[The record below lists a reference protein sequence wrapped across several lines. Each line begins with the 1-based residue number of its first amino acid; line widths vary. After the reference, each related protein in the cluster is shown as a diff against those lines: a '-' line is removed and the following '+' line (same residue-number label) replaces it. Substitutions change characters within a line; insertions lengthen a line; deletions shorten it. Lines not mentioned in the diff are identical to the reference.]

1 MIPQAAPQRRIAR
14 FRAVVDAAIAS
25 VLGGDGYILGSAVAA
40 FETAFAA
47 YSGGVHCV
55 GVASGTDALAL
66 ALRSLGVGPGDEVIM
81 PALTFA
87 GSAQAV
93 LHCGAQPR
101 FVDVDPITRC
111 INPSAAADAVSGRTA
126 AIMPVH
132 LFGYPA
138 DMPAVM
144 ALAARHRL
152 AVVEDCA
159 QSHGATLNGRPL
171 GSFGHA
177 AAYSFYPTKN
187 LGCVGD
193 GGAVVTNDAALA
205 DRVKSLRHYG
215 FSPGDRVSR
224 TLGFNS
230 RLDEI
235 QAAVLSALLPHL
247 DAANAER
254 RAIAARYR
262 VALAQS
268 PALGLPPDDDG
279 CIYHQFALTHPDR
292 TGLERHL
299 AQAGIGSA
307 IHYAPGL
314 HRHPAFDK
322 GADGPLPVTEALSRT
337 LLSLPIQSEVA
348 GAEADRIA
356 AVVAGFV
363 GASR

>member
-14 FRAVVDAAIAS
+14 LRGEIDSAVAA
-25 VLGGDGYILGSAVAA
+25 VLGGDGYILGSALAA
-40 FETAFAA
+40 FEASFAA
-47 YSGGVHCV
+47 YGGGAQCV

-66 ALRSLGVGPGDEVIM
+66 ALRALGIGPGDEVIL

-93 LHCGAQPR
+93 LQCGARPR
-101 FVDVDPITRC
+101 FVDVDPVTRC
-111 INPSAAADAVSGRTA
+111 IDPSAVADAVNRRTA

-138 DMPAVM
+138 DMPVLM

-159 QSHGATLNGRPL
+159 QSHGATLGGRSL
-171 GSFGHA
+171 GTFGHA

-193 GGAVVTNDAALA
+193 GGAVVTGDAALA
-205 DRVKSLRHYG
+205 DRIRSLRNYG
-215 FSPGDRVSR
+215 FAPGERLSR

-235 QAAVLSALLPHL
+235 QAAILSALLPHL

-254 RAIAARYR
+254 RVIAARYR
-262 VALAQS
+262 AALADA
-268 PALGLPPDDDG
+268 PGLGLPPDGEG
-279 CIYHQFALTHPDR
+279 CVYHQFALTHPDR
-292 TGLERHL
+292 DGLMSHL
-299 AQAGIGSA
+299 TRAGIGSA
-307 IHYAPGL
+307 VHYAPGL
-314 HRHPAFDK
+314 HRHPAFGE
-322 GADGPLPVTEALSRT
+322 GADGPLPVTDALSRT
-337 LLSLPIQSEVA
+337 LLSLPIQPEVVDDD
-348 GAEADRIA
+348 ADRIA
-356 AVVAGFV
+356 AAVVDFA
-363 GASR
+363 AMAR

>member
-14 FRAVVDAAIAS
+14 FRGTIDAAVAA
-25 VLGGDGYILGSAVAA
+25 VLGGDGYILGSAVAG
-40 FETAFAA
+40 FEASFAA
-47 YSGGVHCV
+47 YSGSAHCV

-66 ALRSLGVGPGDEVIM
+66 ALRALGIGPGDEVIL

-93 LHCGAQPR
+93 LQCGAQPR
-101 FVDVDPITRC
+101 FVDVDPGTRC
-111 INPSAAADAVSGRTA
+111 IDPSAAAEAVNPRTA

-132 LFGYPA
+132 LFGHPA
-138 DMPAVM
+138 DMPAIM

-159 QSHGATLNGRPL
+159 QSHGATLDGRPL
-171 GSFGHA
+171 GTFGHA
-177 AAYSFYPTKN
+177 AATSFYPTKN

-205 DRVKSLRHYG
+205 ERVRSLRNYG
-215 FSPGDRVSR
+215 FAPGERISR

-235 QAAVLSALLPHL
+235 QAAILAALLPRL

-262 VALAQS
+262 SALAAS
-268 PALGLPPDDDG
+268 PTSGSRGSRGLRLPPVRADPSRPGRSHEPSRGSRHRQRRPLRAGPPSPSRLQRG
-279 CIYHQFALTHPDR
+279 CGRVSAGDRGPEPD
-292 TGLERHL
+292 
-299 AQAGIGSA
+299 ASQ
-307 IHYAPGL
+307 
-314 HRHPAFDK
+314 PADP
-322 GADGPLPVTEALSRT
+322 A
-337 LLSLPIQSEVA
+337 
-348 GAEADRIA
+348 
-356 AVVAGFV
+356 
-363 GASR
+363 